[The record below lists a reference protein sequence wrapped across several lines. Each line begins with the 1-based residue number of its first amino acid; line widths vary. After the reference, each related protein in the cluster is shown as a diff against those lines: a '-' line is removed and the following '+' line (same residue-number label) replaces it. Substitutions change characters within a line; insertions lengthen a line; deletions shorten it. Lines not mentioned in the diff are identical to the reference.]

1 MGVTQFSLEQKSSNI
16 YMPINSLILEFLDI
30 ADNACLKYILAS
42 NSMS

>member
-1 MGVTQFSLEQKSSNI
+1 MGVTKFSLQQTSPNT

-30 ADNACLKYILAS
+30 SDNACLKYILAS